1 MSTKS
6 SDIKTSYSAALLN
19 VAVAGSSLWALR
31 IVDPEELYF
40 ALTAFGI
47 VLANS
52 LCGIFRYG
60 HPEFMDNFKKVH
72 AASVFVMDTFPV
84 PLIVTELYLQEGFR
98 PELCYL
104 HLLSAFIPTIAYTV
118 GMEDDDDKIQDLV
131 IVGNL
136 ASLTHLSYI
145 TDNHWGTA
153 LGVSCILNY
162 FGCCVF
168 SGRSVPYLQMYYI
181 GYCFFNYFAIRAL
194 FE

>member
-60 HPEFMDNFKKVH
+60 ELFYNIY
-72 AASVFVMDTFPV
+72 FV
-84 PLIVTELYLQEGFR
+84 
-98 PELCYL
+98 
-104 HLLSAFIPTIAYTV
+104 
-118 GMEDDDDKIQDLV
+118 K
-131 IVGNL
+131 
-136 ASLTHLSYI
+136 
-145 TDNHWGTA
+145 
-153 LGVSCILNY
+153 
-162 FGCCVF
+162 
-168 SGRSVPYLQMYYI
+168 
-181 GYCFFNYFAIRAL
+181 
-194 FE
+194 